1 MKQIF
6 KLSLAWILWINYFNL
21 SLPSWLCQV
30 KRLKKELVNVRNGRK
45 EAFSMLRS
53 AMQKA
58 AQLRLMEKEKNKSPS
73 CAMRVSVRI
82 NKVGWSM
89 LADGKAFSEAEI
101 NDIVSLFFLQPSI
114 ILSLWLLIA
123 QRLGVPFQKMAANN
137 YLLRERNAPCAV
149 VSGVEL
155 LF

>member
-1 MKQIF
+1 
-6 KLSLAWILWINYFNL
+6 
-21 SLPSWLCQV
+21 
-30 KRLKKELVNVRNGRK
+30 
-45 EAFSMLRS
+45 
-53 AMQKA
+53 MQKA

-114 ILSLWLLIA
+114 ILSL
-123 QRLGVPFQKMAANN
+123 
-137 YLLRERNAPCAV
+137 
-149 VSGVEL
+149 
-155 LF
+155 